1 VTAFFAGL
9 AAQPGHVSDR
19 DATVFRHHE
28 RLSLSG
34 QRGHLIDDHL
44 FLTAIETQGLLL
56 QKCVPGLRTQD
67 TPFFMQ
73 RPTVSD
79 FFSKTFKQRDR
90 HLRWLSRLS
99 GFW

>member
-1 VTAFFAGL
+1 M
-9 AAQPGHVSDR
+9 
-19 DATVFRHHE
+19 
-28 RLSLSG
+28 
-34 QRGHLIDDHL
+34 
-44 FLTAIETQGLLL
+44 
-56 QKCVPGLRTQD
+56 RTQD